1 VLAQRQLRSAM
12 AHADELNSREL
23 VDRLSAS
30 LALIATIED
39 EPMEKQEMTEIWASE
54 QTGDSE
60 RLAEE
65 REQIKQFGRMV
76 RMVGLRVAEG
86 WR

>member
-1 VLAQRQLRSAM
+1 M
-12 AHADELNSREL
+12 ALVAEIEGEEGERDE
-23 VDRLSAS
+23 
-30 LALIATIED
+30 ATNIWD
-39 EPMEKQEMTEIWASE
+39 KQQA
-54 QTGDSE
+54 GDSE
-60 RLAEE
+60 QLADE